1 MKKILVNDVLREF
14 LDPKEFFVKR
24 YDENMKEGNTDC
36 FGLRQT
42 GRTTRMIIET
52 IQKVV
57 ENPGSKFTILTH
69 NGGMCSRIIRLFNH
83 YKYQMDVE
91 IPFESIS
98 VIPEEEFNLIGS
110 RGTTVLR
117 DNGITDVRI
126 TKELAFRWLPF
137 L

>member
-1 MKKILVNDVLREF
+1 MKKILVNDGLREF

-24 YDENMKEGNTDC
+24 YDENMKEGNTEC

-57 ENPGSKFTILTH
+57 ENPESKFTILTH
-69 NGGMCSRIIRLFNH
+69 NWDMVPRIIHVMNH
-83 YKYQMDVE
+83 YAHQMDVK
-91 IPFESIS
+91 IPNDSIS
-98 VIPEEEFNLIGS
+98 VVPDVELGFTGA
-110 RGTTVLR
+110 TVLR

-126 TKELAFRWLPF
+126 TKELREKP
-137 L
+137 

>member
-1 MKKILVNDVLREF
+1 MKKILVNDGLREF

-24 YDENMKEGNTDC
+24 YDENMKEGNTEC

-57 ENPGSKFTILTH
+57 ENPESKFTILTH
-69 NGGMCSRIIRLFNH
+69 NGWMCSRIIGLINH
-83 YKYQMDVE
+83 YKYQLDVE

-98 VIPEEEFNLIGS
+98 VIPEKEFNLIGS
-110 RGTTVLR
+110 GGTTVLR

-126 TKELAFRWLPF
+126 TKELRDK
-137 L
+137 